1 MNWNC
6 SWWVQYI
13 DRTGAEIR
21 QINQK
26 LTKAKCFFSW
36 RRNICPGLP
45 SKDDTDDC
53 TELLL
58 SIVLCDCKL
67 ESISCKSL
75 NKPLRDY
82 CQGTIINLTLK
93 SSYFKSA
100 KSSLQS
106 QPLWLTMYFEFGFSW
121 QFNLNFLIMI
131 YFICVY
137 LRKKT

>member
-1 MNWNC
+1 MELFLVGSVYRQDRSWNKTDK
-6 SWWVQYI
+6 SKI
-13 DRTGAEIR
+13 D
-21 QINQK
+21 K
-26 LTKAKCFFSW
+26 SKMFFFFLKAKGYPQ
-36 RRNICPGLP
+36 RMIQMTVRNYYY
-45 SKDDTDDC
+45 
-53 TELLL
+53 

>member
-1 MNWNC
+1 MELFLVGSVYRQDRSWNKTDK
-6 SWWVQYI
+6 SKIDKSKMFFFPEGEIFVQGYPQRMI
-13 DRTGAEIR
+13 QMTV
-21 QINQK
+21 
-26 LTKAKCFFSW
+26 
-36 RRNICPGLP
+36 RNYYY
-45 SKDDTDDC
+45 
-53 TELLL
+53 